1 MTTVWV
7 KTDIK
12 VYLIAQS
19 KFFTDSI
26 NNLGKVPQFL
36 LGEDHIVFSLLS
48 ELYNLKIFFHLP
60 LKIAFIYQLFQLP
73 KQIHTY
79 FYLESWISL
88 GAILLSQTVQED
100 EAKLNLCFT

>member
-26 NNLGKVPQFL
+26 NNLEKFPQFL

-73 KQIHTY
+73 HEQIPYT
-79 FYLESWISL
+79 FIVKDVISL
-88 GAILLSQTVQED
+88 GAILL
-100 EAKLNLCFT
+100 